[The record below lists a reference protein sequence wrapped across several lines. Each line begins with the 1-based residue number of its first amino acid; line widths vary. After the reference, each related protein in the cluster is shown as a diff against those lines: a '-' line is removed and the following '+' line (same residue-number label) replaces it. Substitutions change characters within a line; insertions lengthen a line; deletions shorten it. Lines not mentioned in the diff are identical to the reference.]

1 MSRSGAEQ
9 GSLGW
14 MVGWAEKGSQ
24 QTVFAMNMNCK
35 EQSHI
40 AARMTVV
47 QQCLADIVAI

>member
-1 MSRSGAEQ
+1 
-9 GSLGW
+9 
-14 MVGWAEKGSQ
+14 
-24 QTVFAMNMNCK
+24 MNMDCK

>member
-1 MSRSGAEQ
+1 
-9 GSLGW
+9 LGW

-24 QTVFAMNMNCK
+24 QTVFAMNMDCK

-40 AARMTVV
+40 AARMTVT